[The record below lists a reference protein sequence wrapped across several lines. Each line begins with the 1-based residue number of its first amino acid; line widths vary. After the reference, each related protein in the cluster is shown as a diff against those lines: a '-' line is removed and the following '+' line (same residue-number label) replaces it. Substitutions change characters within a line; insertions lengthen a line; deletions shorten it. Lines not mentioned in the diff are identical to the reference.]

1 MAACA
6 ADMLHVLSLSYRL
19 TSVIHPMCCC
29 AVLLQLTFTGWGY
42 LGGGDNGLGQN
53 AGVRGVAADPCPA
66 GSIKQMMNGDGV
78 STPGEDPSVLLSD
91 YCVPCGPGVFC
102 DESTSQA
109 SQNCPAGTY
118 GAIIGAKSSLG
129 CMECPVGTYQDM
141 DGQFDCTVCPP
152 NTFASAPGATSCL
165 SCGDGYEVSVAGS
178 NMCNACPAGKFR
190 DAALSDS
197 CQECPAGTSSG
208 EGEQWVIQQGCTA
221 RVVHSSRSG
230 TS

>member
-1 MAACA
+1 M
-6 ADMLHVLSLSYRL
+6 
-19 TSVIHPMCCC
+19 MCS
-29 AVLLQLTFTGWGY
+29 QLTFTGWGY

-66 GSIKQMMNGDGV
+66 GSIKQMLNGDGV

-129 CMECPVGTYQDM
+129 CIECPVGTFQDM
-141 DGQFDCTVCPP
+141 DGQFDCQVCPP
-152 NTFASAPGATSCL
+152 NTFASAPGATTCL

-190 DAALSDS
+190 DAALSDT

-208 EGEQWVIQQGCTA
+208 EGEQQDAWNAYVI
-221 RVVHSSRSG
+221 SKE
-230 TS
+230 